1 MIACL
6 PVRASCPL
14 PAAVLLCTLSSAG
27 CVRRAPP
34 PSAAAPRALLLLAE
48 APALET
54 SQRTETR
61 NDVEVDTRDF
71 ERTPRVVARGETV
84 PLSLDGARAR
94 LYGDAEGTRGW
105 SVDNFVL
112 FEVVDA
118 QDRVTARFAC
128 GFSDGVMVGP
138 EQVDLVGPQSFTFG
152 PGEVD
157 VSQFLPESGRF
168 RLRATALDYQGVGRT
183 EALYLRLEPRA
194 SPSEGDGE

>member
-1 MIACL
+1 
-6 PVRASCPL
+6 
-14 PAAVLLCTLSSAG
+14 VLLCTLSSAG

-34 PSAAAPRALLLLAE
+34 PSAAAPRAVLLLAE

-61 NDVEVDTRDF
+61 GDVEVDTRDF
-71 ERTPRVVARGETV
+71 ERTPRVVARGETS

-105 SVDNFVL
+105 AVDNFVL
-112 FEVVDA
+112 FEVVDG
-118 QDRVTARFAC
+118 QDRVTTRFAC
-128 GFSDGVMVGP
+128 GFSDGVMVGS

-157 VSQFLPESGRF
+157 LSPLLPESGTF

-183 EALYLRLEPRA
+183 DALYLRLEPKAAA
-194 SPSEGDGE
+194 SNDEE